1 MLKLK
6 DYNVYEVQGD
16 NALNFLQGQIS
27 NDIFN
32 LKDEDVIP
40 ALLCNAQGRV
50 LLMLRVLQKAG
61 QIFLILRQDLSGI
74 FETSLLKV
82 AMLSRVKLL
91 SRDDLKVYYDD
102 KFIIAENNQNDDEN
116 LQQWHLERIKKHEF
130 DIYPSSSGLFLP
142 QDLGL
147 EKDWVSFSKG
157 CYRGQEIIARMHY
170 LGKSK
175 YHLVYTES
183 SNDLL
188 KPGDKIDASTY
199 VVDSIRVHDKV
210 HLLLCVKK

>member
-32 LKDEDVIP
+32 LKNEDVIP

>member
-1 MLKLK
+1 MLELK

-16 NALNFLQGQIS
+16 NALNFLQGQIT
-27 NDIFN
+27 NDIFK

-50 LLMLRVLQKAG
+50 LLMLRVLQKTG

-82 AMLSRVKLL
+82 AMLSKVKLL

-116 LQQWHLERIKKHEF
+116 LQQWHLDRIKKHEF

-199 VVDSIRVHDKV
+199 VVDLIRVHDKV